1 MKTPVLIWS
10 FFIVV
15 VGCNYSPEKTQVH
28 QMENGTQAGIL
39 TEISQDAKEGYVIP
53 ADSTQVKRYCMTLDL
68 KENPE
73 LIEEY
78 KYWHQNEHIWP
89 EIPEGMKEVGIRDME
104 IYLYGNRMF
113 LIMETTMDFDLEKD
127 FERMGQLPRQKEWAD
142 FVWKYQQS
150 VTGAPEGSTWQLM
163 ERVYNL
169 K

>member
-1 MKTPVLIWS
+1 MKAHFLICC
-10 FFIVV
+10 FFIFI
-15 VGCNYSPEKTQVH
+15 VGCNYDLKKQGVNNNEDEMH
-28 QMENGTQAGIL
+28 AGL
-39 TEISQDAKEGYVIP
+39 ATEISEEAKEGYVIP

-78 KYWHQNEHIWP
+78 KYWHQDEHIWP
-89 EIPEGMKEVGIRDME
+89 EIPVGMREVGIRDME

-113 LIMETTMDFDLEKD
+113 LIMETTMDFDLGKD
-127 FERMGQLPRQKEWAD
+127 FERMGQLPGQKEWAD
-142 FVWKYQQS
+142 FVLKFQQS
-150 VTGAPEGSTWQLM
+150 VPGAPNGSTWQLM